1 VGNSCCSCFVHYTE
15 FKTQETADYRHSS
28 HVVEDKAIQEFYL
41 QLSSRTFVGRTAIEF
56 CTWMKKM
63 ILNGSTV
70 LVSIFSPH
78 FTQFFLQVPIV
89 GVLTLSGEAPA
100 GCIL

>member
-1 VGNSCCSCFVHYTE
+1 M
-15 FKTQETADYRHSS
+15 QEIADYRYSS
-28 HVVEDKAIQEFYL
+28 HVVEDKAIQEFCL
-41 QLSSRTFVGRTAIEF
+41 QLSSRTFAGRTAIEF
-56 CTWMKKM
+56 CTWIKKM
-63 ILNGSTV
+63 ILNRPTV

-78 FTQFFLQVPIV
+78 FVQFIVQMPVV